1 LREYWSLPKNRILLV
16 PGHFSVDS
24 LEPQSVFCS
33 PGISIVVLS
42 RNEPET
48 LKKEIPE

>member
-1 LREYWSLPKNRILLV
+1 LREYWSLPKNRTLLV

-24 LEPQSVFCS
+24 LEPELVFCS

-42 RNEPET
+42 KSGPET